1 MVHVSQFLHQ
11 FLVCLQGGLLSGYLL
26 ITLVSLLR
34 DVHVHLQVELAHD
47 YFRRNFEFFLQ
58 ADEEDAVQGLYCGFI
73 DL

>member
-47 YFRRNFEFFLQ
+47 YF
-58 ADEEDAVQGLYCGFI
+58 
-73 DL
+73 